1 MLIWARPVEEVTN
14 VHAKLRPGSPD
25 DAVECG
31 RICYEAFATLA
42 AAHSFPCDFPSA
54 DVATGLVAMMLSD
67 PGFYGVV
74 AEIDGQ
80 VVGSNFLDE
89 RNAVAGVGPITVD
102 SNVQDSTVGRQLM
115 RAVMDRA
122 AERQAPGVRL
132 VQTAYHNR
140 SLALYAKLGFEIR
153 EPLAC
158 MQGPPVGATV
168 DGYAVR
174 PATGADLDD
183 CNRVCRAVHG
193 HDRAGEVRDALD
205 QGTGLV
211 VEHEGRVSG
220 YSTGLAFFAHS
231 VGETVEDIKALI
243 GAAEQFAGPGIL
255 VPSRDYALFRWC
267 LEHRLRVVQVM
278 TLMSAGMYHEPA
290 GSYLPS
296 ILY

>member
-1 MLIWARPVEEVTN
+1 VLICAGAVEEVTDL
-14 VHAKLRPGSPD
+14 HPKLRAGSPD

-54 DVATGLVAMMLSD
+54 EVATELVSMMLSD

-74 AEIDGQ
+74 AEIDGR

-89 RNAVAGVGPITVD
+89 RNAVVGVGPITVD
-102 SNVQDSTVGRQLM
+102 SSVQDSTVGRELM
-115 RAVMDRA
+115 LAVMDRA
-122 AERQAPGVRL
+122 AESEAPGVRL

-158 MQGPPVGATV
+158 MQGPPVGVTV

-174 PATGADLDD
+174 SAAGADLDD

-205 QGTGLV
+205 QGTVVV
-211 VEHEGRVSG
+211 VEHSGRVSG
-220 YSTGLAFFAHS
+220 YSTGLAFFGHS
-231 VGETVEDIKALI
+231 VGETDEDIKALI
-243 GAAEQFAGPGIL
+243 GAADQFSGPGIL
-255 VPSRDYALFRWC
+255 VPTRDGALFRWC

-278 TLMSAGMYHEPA
+278 TLMSTGLYNEPA

-296 ILY
+296 IQY

>member
-1 MLIWARPVEEVTN
+1 MLIGAGPVEEVTDLRT
-14 VHAKLRPGSPD
+14 KLRPGSPD

-54 DVATGLVAMMLSD
+54 EVATGLISMMLSD

-89 RNAVAGVGPITVD
+89 RNAVVAVGPVTVD
-102 SNVQDSTVGRQLM
+102 SGVQDSTVGRELM
-115 RAVMDRA
+115 LAVMDRA
-122 AERQAPGVRL
+122 AESEAPGVRL

-158 MQGPPVGATV
+158 MQGPPVGVTV

-174 PATGADLDD
+174 SAAGADLDD

-205 QGTGLV
+205 QGTVVV
-211 VEHEGRVSG
+211 VEHSGRVSG
-220 YSTGLAFFAHS
+220 YSTGLAFFGHS
-231 VGETVEDIKALI
+231 VGETDEDIKALI
-243 GAAEQFAGPGIL
+243 GAADQFSGPGIL
-255 VPSRDYALFRWC
+255 VPTRDGALFRWC

-278 TLMSAGMYHEPA
+278 TLMSTGLYNEPA

-296 ILY
+296 IQY